1 VDVRL
6 ILSGKFLDDAAVLN
20 DLRASMGNPSRDDLV
35 TVHLVIRPEVVK
47 PPPKPRKVPKKAGGG
62 QCCVVQ

>member
-1 VDVRL
+1 MRL
-6 ILSGKFLDDAAVLN
+6 ILSGKFLEDGAMLN
-20 DLRASMGNPSRDDLV
+20 DLRSSMGNPSRDEVV

-47 PPPKPRKVPKKAGGG
+47 PPPKPRKAPKKAGGDG

>member
-1 VDVRL
+1 MRL
-6 ILSGKFLDDAAVLN
+6 ILSGKFLDDGAVLN
-20 DLRASMGNPSRDDLV
+20 DLRSSMGNPSRDEVV

-47 PPPKPRKVPKKAGGG
+47 PPPKPRKAPKKAGGDG

>member
-1 VDVRL
+1 MRL

-20 DLRASMGNPSRDDLV
+20 DLRASMGNPSRDDVV

-47 PPPKPRKVPKKAGGG
+47 PPPKPRKAPKKAGGDG